1 MPRPII
7 YARAHLLDAAL
18 TEARRVGYQQITR
31 AGLAAAAGV
40 SPALISRDFGTM
52 DELRRVIMKEAVRA
66 GDLKIVAQGLA
77 AKDRV
82 ATRAPVEIKKRAA
95 ETLL

>member
-7 YARAHLLDAAL
+7 YARAHLLDTAL

-52 DELRRVIMKEAVRA
+52 DELRRVIMKEAIRA